1 MNLRSTRILAVVA
14 AALLLGVLLVN
25 VTEES
30 YEIEEQGLL
39 LPGLEESLNAVTAVR
54 ISQGES
60 SVTLERG
67 DDAWTVADRDGYPA
81 DVAALRSALVA
92 LAEAERLEAKT
103 ANPDRHYALGLA
115 GEESTRV
122 SLAGD
127 DVDTAVIL
135 GSVAQQSNRYARL
148 DGEDRTWLIDRNPEL
163 PAGPTEWL
171 VAGLVDV
178 KAADVVSVEI
188 RHADGETIRI
198 ARDAESDRLAAVNLP
213 EGRELSYASVVNP
226 VGGALGNLELEDV
239 RPADGVDAEPDVTA
253 AYRTQDGLIITLER
267 HPVDDESWYAIE
279 ATAEPPEEEP
289 ALEAADAADDET
301 VEDAASGD
309 EQTETPPPEER
320 AAAVNAITS
329 GWLYRLPDFKNEQLT
344 KRWEDLLAPLDED
357 GDDE

>member
-1 MNLRSTRILAVVA
+1 MNLRSTRILAVIA

-39 LPGLEESLNAVTAVR
+39 LPGLEQSLGAVTAVR

-67 DDAWTVADRDGYPA
+67 DRAWTVADRDGYPA

-92 LAEAERLEAKT
+92 LAEAGKLEAKT
-103 ANPDRHYALGLA
+103 ANPDRHEALGLA

-148 DGEDRTWLIDRNPEL
+148 DDEDRTWLIDRNPEL
-163 PAGPTEWL
+163 PAEPTEWL
-171 VAGLVDV
+171 VADLVDV
-178 KAADVVSVEI
+178 KAADVASVEI
-188 RHADGETIRI
+188 RHADGETVRI
-198 ARDAESDRLAAVNLP
+198 ARDPEADRLAAENLP

-226 VGGALGNLELEDV
+226 IGGALANLELEDV
-239 RPADGVDAEPDVTA
+239 RPVDGVDAEADVTT
-253 AYRTQDGLIITLER
+253 AYRTQDGLVVTLGR
-267 HPVDDESWYAIE
+267 HLLDEESWFAIE
-279 ATAEPPEEEP
+279 AGAEPPAE
-289 ALEAADAADDET
+289 EAAVEPDESADG
-301 VEDAASGD
+301 EDAGETGD
-309 EQTETPPPEER
+309 EEAGPATPSPEER
-320 AAAVNAITS
+320 AAEINATTS
-329 GWLYRLPDFKNEQLT
+329 GWLYRLPDYKSEQLT
-344 KRWEDLLAPLDED
+344 KRWEDLLAPLEED
-357 GDDE
+357 GDAE

>member
-54 ISQGES
+54 IAQGES

-67 DDAWTVADRDGYPA
+67 DSTWTVADRDGYPA
-81 DVAALRSALVA
+81 DVPELRSALVA
-92 LAEAERLEAKT
+92 LAEAGKLEAKT
-103 ANPDRHYALGLA
+103 ANPDRHEALGLA
-115 GEESTRV
+115 GAESTRV

-135 GSVAQQSNRYARL
+135 GGVAQESNRYARL
-148 DGEDRTWLIDRNPEL
+148 DGEDRAWLIDRNPEL
-163 PAGPTEWL
+163 PADPTEWL
-171 VAGLVDV
+171 VAGLLDI
-178 KAADVVSVEI
+178 KAADVASIEI
-188 RHADGETIRI
+188 RHADGETVRI
-198 ARDAESDRLAAVNLP
+198 ARGADEDRLAPENLP

-226 VGGALGNLELEDV
+226 VGGALSNLELEDV

-253 AYRTQDGLIITLER
+253 VYRTRDGLVVTLER
-267 HPVDDESWYAIE
+267 HPVDEGAWYTIE
-279 ATAEPPEEEP
+279 AGAAAPAAEPPPETGDP
-289 ALEAADAADDET
+289 SDDDT
-301 VEDAASGD
+301 AEDGRSGED
-309 EQTETPPPEER
+309 GTETPPPEER
-320 AAAVNAITS
+320 AAAINAKTS
-329 GWLYRLPDFKNEQLT
+329 GWLYRLPEFKSEQLT

-357 GDDE
+357 GEDE